1 MALTYANQIGAIS
14 GLNQSGSGI
23 SIPEDFV
30 RWGQD
35 VLFDRNGLLRR
46 RAPHTVF
53 PIYNQAGNPTVTQP
67 SVANERVVSAFST
80 LNPLGQRIS
89 AMFVTNDTASR
100 ILFLDA
106 NNRGTHNT
114 SNAST
119 VSVVAGMPRDC
130 VFDVKNASTT
140 GMWLSFLEQ
149 GYSYGSASNDYV
161 QYYWRG
167 GCGVES
173 TFTGCTLA
181 ITGVGATS
189 TYGNTITIP
198 AGTFANS
205 TTGALP
211 QPGMFVYR
219 TVSSVDYY
227 LGTIISATSSV
238 ITLEKDIIRTTSGAN
253 ADANTTAQTIKV
265 VNVRPFIKTHGRG
278 LISGTSGN
286 AQVMVSGNLGSDAEG
301 HWKSAGL
308 DSTWALYR
316 ANDGKWIGDIG
327 SVTDN
332 STLTISTTYFS
343 TVTGTMK
350 ADEYTAR
357 QYAAV
362 PSANLNLRSNIPS
375 NSAGIFTATYAG
387 LQWFGNA
394 ADTANRNR
402 IVFSA
407 YNDPEAVDLSANDAD
422 SIIIPGLSEMRGL
435 ASSSSG
441 LLIFMADKTYRL
453 RGNSRFNFSL
463 EELYP
468 EGCLSSMSIVEYGG
482 GVFWAS
488 KTGIFLFD
496 GTTVRNLSKDNLGLY
511 YPESIKN
518 YDPQVNRAYGFF
530 HKDYLFMHFNAWKS
544 IYNPIRY
551 EPIYADTIDGTAAI
565 SGFTYNDWDPDFTFD
580 DLSPNSN
587 TPIYW
592 NRNVLYSNSSGVA
605 SGLIGTW
612 QQGVSFNNV
621 SFTAASPNLTGL
633 VANVQSNIFPTALA
647 VTASTG
653 TFTVPA
659 GVTYNASTN
668 PNGVNVNSWIRVV
681 GVTPNGY
688 NGTYRVSA
696 ITPTTI
702 AYDNTTNSN
711 TGFVANSNVYIEFLP
726 TGPVI
731 SDSNGGLT
739 ALTSG
744 YATNGTAGTGTTAT
758 ITLAAGVTHSVR
770 AAGEYVLVTGVT
782 PTGYN
787 GIYPVTSFVVPT
799 TAAGT
804 GSISYANTTTGAQT
818 VAGNVFV
825 LPNGPYF
832 TGQGMPYSATTPTQ
846 VLATGAGVTSP
857 PVPFFA
863 TTVTSGTGAI
873 ATITTSTA
881 HGFTIGT
888 NVVISGVTPL
898 GYNGTYTILTVPTS
912 TTFTYANTTTG
923 AQTVAGTVIDKRRP
937 TSLTMNV
944 NTTAASSSFTTT
956 SNPANI
962 QMSNAPASFFW
973 GALGYQYIW
982 GPLNQTEGLTF
993 AVYLP
998 TGAISVISNFGFRG
1012 VIKQEA
1018 VTGLKAVVAANAVNP
1033 TEFSVVTKS
1042 SVGSVATITTSVPHG
1057 FSIGSSITVSGI
1069 DAEFNGNV
1077 VLLNISTPTTS
1088 ASGSAGIA
1096 TIGVGS
1102 GHPFSV
1108 GHTITVAGI
1117 TPSGY
1122 NGTFTVTST
1131 TSTSVSYVNATT
1143 GVQTVAGTITN
1154 NSANSL
1160 VYSKTVNST
1169 FSPIN
1174 VAPNGTAAQ
1183 TGVYARLIDVDALLN
1198 INANYTTGTDEVLIE
1213 NLGMSPNN
1221 YIKGPDF
1228 YMQTKHYSMGDP
1240 ILKKWF
1246 RQLFL
1251 NLYLIDGAV
1260 RLDIVDNED
1269 NDEIDITKKR
1279 HVNWET
1285 FGNVSFTWDKF
1296 EDLILPAKL
1305 SPNRSTWNNVEL
1317 LVSSWYNITNTLYE
1331 RRKQRMSWRYPT
1343 MGFRLYQM
1351 NNYRA
1356 PKFSLGERPFAVEL
1370 ESWDIGFK
1378 PMRASRV

>member
-14 GLNQSGSGI
+14 GLNQSGSGV

-35 VLFDRNGLLRR
+35 ILFDRNGLLRR

-53 PIYNQAGNPTVTQP
+53 PVYNQAATPTVTQF
-67 SVANERVVSAFST
+67 SVAGERVVSAFST
-80 LNPLGQRIS
+80 LNPVGQRIS
-89 AMFVTNDTASR
+89 GMLVTNNVTSR

-114 SNAST
+114 AGLST
-119 VSVVAGMPRDC
+119 VSTVIPMPQDA

-149 GYSYGSASNDYV
+149 GYSYVSANNDYA

-167 GCGVES
+167 GCGVE
-173 TFTGCTLA
+173 T
-181 ITGVGATS
+181 
-189 TYGNTITIP
+189 TYDVPI
-198 AGTFANS
+198 AGTLRS
-205 TTGALP
+205 GTTGTANASFGSSISFNTNNNIIP
-211 QPGMFVYR
+211 TPGMFVFLTDGTKEYYVG
-219 TVSSVDYY
+219 TV
-227 LGTIISATSSV
+227 LSATATSIV
-238 ITLEKDIIRTTSGAN
+238 LEKDMIRPLVAN
-253 ADANTTAQTIKV
+253 ARTDLTNALYLTANGKLKTY
-265 VNVRPFIKTHGRG
+265 NVRPFIKNHGRG
-278 LISGTSGN
+278 LISGVTGAS
-286 AQVMVSGNLGSDAEG
+286 QVMVSGNAGSDAEG

-316 ANDGKWIGDIG
+316 ANDGAWLGDVA
-327 SVTDN
+327 SVADN
-332 STLTISTTYFS
+332 TTLTMSATQTPSAIPITL
-343 TVTGTMK
+343 K

-357 QYAAV
+357 PYATATI
-362 PSANLNLRSNIPS
+362 PANITGRGPTNV
-375 NSAGIFTATYAG
+375 AGIFTATYAG
-387 LQWFGNA
+387 LQWYGNA
-394 ADTANRNR
+394 GDTTNRNR

-407 YNDPEAVDLSANDAD
+407 YNDPESVDLSANDAD

-435 ASSSSG
+435 ATSSSG
-441 LLIFMADKTYRL
+441 LIIFMADKTYRL

-551 EPIYADTIDGTAAI
+551 EPIYAGTVDGTAAI
-565 SGFTYNDWDPDFTFD
+565 SGFTYDDWDPDFTVD
-580 DLSPNSN
+580 DLSPDSN

-592 NRNVLYSNSSGVA
+592 NRNVLYSNSSGA
-605 SGLIGTW
+605 GSGLIGAW

-621 SFTAASPNLTGL
+621 SFTAASPNLTNL

-659 GVTYNASTN
+659 GVTYDASTN

-696 ITPTTI
+696 ITATTI
-702 AYDNTTNSN
+702 SYDNTTNSN
-711 TGFVANSNVYIEFLP
+711 VGFVANSSVYIEFLP

-744 YATNGTAGTGTTAT
+744 YATISAGGTGTAAT
-758 ITLAAGVTHSVR
+758 IGVAKHSVR
-770 AAGEYVLVTGVT
+770 VAGEHVLVTGVT

-787 GIYPVTSFVVPT
+787 GIYPVTSWTPT
-799 TAAGT
+799 AIT
-804 GSISYANTTTGAQT
+804 YANTTTGAQT

-863 TTVTSGTGAI
+863 TTATSGAAGV
-873 ATITTSTA
+873 ATITTGTA

-898 GYNGTYTILTVPTS
+898 GYNGTYTILSVPTT
-912 TTFTYANTTTG
+912 TTFTYANATTG
-923 AQTVAGTVIDKRRP
+923 AQTVAGTVINKKRP

-944 NTTAASSSFTTT
+944 NTTAASASFTTPT
-956 SNPANI
+956 PANI
-962 QMSNAPASFFW
+962 QMSTAPASFFW

-1012 VIKQEA
+1012 VIKQESL
-1018 VTGLKAVVAANAVNP
+1018 TGLKAVVAANAVNP

-1042 SVGSVATITTSVPHG
+1042 SAGTIATITTSVPHG
-1057 FSIGSSITVSGI
+1057 LTGGTITVSGI
-1069 DAEFNGNV
+1069 DAEFNGTYT
-1077 VLLNISTPTTS
+1077 LTA
-1088 ASGSAGIA
+1088 ASG
-1096 TIGVGS
+1096 
-1102 GHPFSV
+1102 
-1108 GHTITVAGI
+1108 
-1117 TPSGY
+1117 
-1122 NGTFTVTST
+1122 VTL
-1131 TSTSVSYVNATT
+1131 
-1143 GVQTVAGTITN
+1143 G
-1154 NSANSL
+1154 
-1160 VYSKTVNST
+1160 YSKTVNST

-1174 VAPNGTAAQ
+1174 VAPNGTVAQ

-1213 NLGMSPNN
+1213 NLGMSPTN

-1317 LVSSWYNITNTLYE
+1317 LVSSWYSVTNTLYE

>member
-14 GLNQSGSGI
+14 GLNQSGSGV

-30 RWGQD
+30 RWAQD
-35 VLFDRNGLLRR
+35 ILFDRNGLLRR

-53 PIYNQAGNPTVTQP
+53 PVYNQAATPTVTQF
-67 SVANERVVSAFST
+67 SVAGERVVSAFST

-89 AMFVTNDTASR
+89 GLLVTNNVTSR

-114 SNAST
+114 ASLST
-119 VSVVAGMPRDC
+119 VSTVIPMPQDA

-149 GYSYGSASNDYV
+149 GYSYVSSSNDYA

-167 GCGVES
+167 GCGVE
-173 TFTGCTLA
+173 T
-181 ITGVGATS
+181 
-189 TYGNTITIP
+189 TYAAP
-198 AGTFANS
+198 LAGTFRSGTSATNTGSFGTGLTFTANNNIIP
-205 TTGALP
+205 T
-211 QPGMFVYR
+211 PGMFVFLVNGTTGVEYYAG
-219 TVSSVDYY
+219 TV
-227 LGTIISATSSV
+227 LSATTTS
-238 ITLEKDIIRTTSGAN
+238 IILEKDLIRPVYGTQ
-253 ADANTTAQTIKV
+253 ANTTIATMIGAGATLKTY
-265 VNVRPFIKTHGRG
+265 NVRPFIKNQGRG
-278 LISGTSGN
+278 LISGVSGASQVMISGN
-286 AQVMVSGNLGSDAEG
+286 AGSDAEG
-301 HWKSAGL
+301 HWKSAGV
-308 DSTWALYR
+308 DSTWAIYR
-316 ANDGKWIGDIG
+316 ANDGAWLGDVAG
-327 SVTDN
+327 VTDN
-332 STLTISTTYFS
+332 TTLTMNATFFPATAITL
-343 TVTGTMK
+343 K

-357 QYAAV
+357 QYTTGTI
-362 PSANLNLRSNIPS
+362 SAINTNRGPTNV
-375 NSAGIFTATYAG
+375 AGIFTATYAG
-387 LQWFGNA
+387 LQWYGNA
-394 ADTANRNR
+394 GDTTNRNR

-407 YNDPEAVDLSANDAD
+407 YNDPESVDLSANDAD

-435 ASSSSG
+435 ATSASG
-441 LLIFMADKTYRL
+441 LIIFMADKTYRL

-511 YPESIKN
+511 YSESIKN

-551 EPIYADTIDGTAAI
+551 EPIYAGTIDGTAAI
-565 SGFTYNDWDPDFTFD
+565 SGFTYDNWDPDFTIN

-592 NRNVLYSNSSGVA
+592 NRNVLYSNSSGA
-605 SGLIGTW
+605 GSGLLGAW
-612 QQGVSFNNV
+612 QQGSSYSNCVTNSSTTVSNFVDSTYPVFVV
-621 SFTAASPNLTGL
+621 SNK
-633 VANVQSNIFPTALA
+633 AL
-647 VTASTG
+647 
-653 TFTVPA
+653 
-659 GVTYNASTN
+659 
-668 PNGVNVNSWIRVV
+668 
-681 GVTPNGY
+681 
-688 NGTYRVSA
+688 
-696 ITPTTI
+696 
-702 AYDNTTNSN
+702 TTN
-711 TGFVANSNVYIEFLP
+711 V
-726 TGPVI
+726 
-731 SDSNGGLT
+731 
-739 ALTSG
+739 
-744 YATNGTAGTGTTAT
+744 
-758 ITLAAGVTHSVR
+758 
-770 AAGEYVLVTGVT
+770 
-782 PTGYN
+782 
-787 GIYPVTSFVVPT
+787 
-799 TAAGT
+799 
-804 GSISYANTTTGAQT
+804 
-818 VAGNVFV
+818 
-825 LPNGPYF
+825 
-832 TGQGMPYSATTPTQ
+832 
-846 VLATGAGVTSP
+846 
-857 PVPFFA
+857 
-863 TTVTSGTGAI
+863 
-873 ATITTSTA
+873 ATITTSSA
-881 HGFTIGT
+881 HGYVQGDI
-888 NVVISGVTPL
+888 VMVAGVDAVF
-898 GYNGTYTILTVPTS
+898 NGAYLVTGAPTT
-912 TTFTYANTTTG
+912 TTFTYGRTNANVTS
-923 AQTVAGTVIDKRRP
+923 AAAAGTVTRP
-937 TSLTMNV
+937 AFYGPFTATSISSNANVTGNLVLTVLIASAGGYN
-944 NTTAASSSFTTT
+944 NSFAASQLAARGGCSIYITGSALATANGVWNVPLIGSPFVPASITCTNPTTLTVGAGAGGTFYIIPNGHFVAGQGVTYSSTSPNKIVTITSPIIGSTTNSAATISTATT
-956 SNPANI
+956 STVNPATI
-962 QMSNAPASFFW
+962 QLSYASPSFFW

-1012 VIKQEA
+1012 VIKQESFI
-1018 VTGLKAVVAANAVNP
+1018 GLKAVVAANAVNP

-1042 SVGSVATITTSVPHG
+1042 SAGTVATITTSVPHG
-1057 FSIGSSITVSGI
+1057 LTAGTITVSGI
-1069 DAEFNGNV
+1069 DDEFNGNV
-1077 VLLNISTPTTS
+1077 TLLNINVATTS
-1088 ASGSAGIA
+1088 ASGTTAIA

-1102 GHPFSV
+1102 GHPFLV
-1108 GHTITVAGI
+1108 GHTITVSGI
-1117 TPSGY
+1117 TPTGY
-1122 NGTFTVTST
+1122 NGTFAVIST
-1131 TSTSVSYVNATT
+1131 TSTSVSYVNTTT

-1154 NSANSL
+1154 NNANTL
-1160 VYSKTVNST
+1160 VYNKTINST

-1174 VAPNGTAAQ
+1174 VAPNGTVAQ

-1198 INANYTTGTDEVLIE
+1198 INTNYTSGTDEVLIE

-1279 HVNWET
+1279 HNNWET
-1285 FGNVSFTWDKF
+1285 FGGVSFTWDKF

-1305 SPNRSTWNNVEL
+1305 SPNPSTWNNVEL
-1317 LVSSWYNITNTLYE
+1317 LVSSWYNVTNTLYE

-1343 MGFRLYQM
+1343 IGFRLYQM

-1370 ESWDIGFK
+1370 ESWNIGFK

>member
-14 GLNQSGSGI
+14 GLNQSGSGV

-35 VLFDRNGLLRR
+35 ILFDRNGLLRR

-53 PIYNQAGNPTVTQP
+53 PVYNQAATPTVTQF
-67 SVANERVVSAFST
+67 SVTGERVVSAFST

-89 AMFVTNDTASR
+89 GMLVTNNVTSR

-114 SNAST
+114 AGFNTVST
-119 VSVVAGMPRDC
+119 VIPMPQDA

-149 GYSYGSASNDYV
+149 GYSYVSSRNDCA

-167 GCGVES
+167 GCGVETTYS
-173 TFTGCTLA
+173 TPTVNLRSGTSATANASFGTNLTFTA
-181 ITGVGATS
+181 NNNIIPTS
-189 TYGNTITIP
+189 
-198 AGTFANS
+198 
-205 TTGALP
+205 
-211 QPGMFVYR
+211 GMFVFLVNGTTGVEYYAG
-219 TVSSVDYY
+219 TV
-227 LGTIISATSSV
+227 LSATATS
-238 ITLEKDIIRTTSGAN
+238 ITLEKDMIRPLAAN
-253 ADANTTAQTIKV
+253 AYTDLTNAAYLNGGSLKTY
-265 VNVRPFIKTHGRG
+265 NVRPFIKNQGRG
-278 LISGTSGN
+278 LISGVSG
-286 AQVMVSGNLGSDAEG
+286 ASQVMVSGNAGSDAEG
-301 HWKSAGL
+301 HWKSAGV
-308 DSTWALYR
+308 DAGWAIYR
-316 ANDGKWIGDIG
+316 ANDGAWLGDVA
-327 SVTDN
+327 SVADN
-332 STLTISTTYFS
+332 TTLTMSATLTPSAAPITL
-343 TVTGTMK
+343 K

-357 QYAAV
+357 PYRATTI
-362 PSANLNLRSNIPS
+362 SANITERLPTSV
-375 NSAGIFTATYAG
+375 AGIFTATYAG
-387 LQWFGNA
+387 LQWYGNA
-394 ADTANRNR
+394 GDTINRNR

-407 YNDPEAVDLSANDAD
+407 YNDPESVDLSANDAD

-435 ASSSSG
+435 ATSSSG
-441 LLIFMADKTYRL
+441 LIIFMADKTYRL

-551 EPIYADTIDGTAAI
+551 EPIYAGTVDGTAAI
-565 SGFTYNDWDPDFTFD
+565 SGFTYDDWDPDFTFD

-592 NRNVLYSNSSGVA
+592 DRNVLYSNSSGA
-605 SGLIGTW
+605 GSGLIGAW
-612 QQGVSFNNV
+612 QQGSSYSTCVTNSSTTVSNFV
-621 SFTAASPNLTGL
+621 DATYP
-633 VANVQSNIFPTALA
+633 
-647 VTASTG
+647 
-653 TFTVPA
+653 TFTI
-659 GVTYNASTN
+659 TN
-668 PNGVNVNSWIRVV
+668 KVL
-681 GVTPNGY
+681 
-688 NGTYRVSA
+688 
-696 ITPTTI
+696 
-702 AYDNTTNSN
+702 TTN
-711 TGFVANSNVYIEFLP
+711 V
-726 TGPVI
+726 
-731 SDSNGGLT
+731 
-739 ALTSG
+739 
-744 YATNGTAGTGTTAT
+744 
-758 ITLAAGVTHSVR
+758 
-770 AAGEYVLVTGVT
+770 
-782 PTGYN
+782 
-787 GIYPVTSFVVPT
+787 
-799 TAAGT
+799 
-804 GSISYANTTTGAQT
+804 
-818 VAGNVFV
+818 
-825 LPNGPYF
+825 
-832 TGQGMPYSATTPTQ
+832 
-846 VLATGAGVTSP
+846 
-857 PVPFFA
+857 
-863 TTVTSGTGAI
+863 
-873 ATITTSTA
+873 ATITTSSA
-881 HGFTIGT
+881 HGYVRGDMVMVAGVDAVFNGAYLVTGAPTTTTVTYDRINANVTSVATAGTVTRPAFYGPFTATSISSNT
-888 NVVISGVTPL
+888 NATGNLV
-898 GYNGTYTILTVPTS
+898 LTVPIAASPGGYNNSFAASEVVARGGCSIYITGAGLATANGVWSVPLTGSPFVPASITCTNPATLTAAGPIAGGTFYIIPNGHFVAGQGVTYSTTSPNKIVTITSPNIGSTTKSAATISTATTS
-912 TTFTYANTTTG
+912 T
-923 AQTVAGTVIDKRRP
+923 I
-937 TSLTMNV
+937 
-944 NTTAASSSFTTT
+944 
-956 SNPANI
+956 NPATI
-962 QMSNAPASFFW
+962 QLSYAAPSFFW

-1012 VIKQEA
+1012 VIKQESI
-1018 VTGLKAVVAANAVNP
+1018 TGLKAVIAANAVNP

-1042 SVGSVATITTSVPHG
+1042 SVGTVATITTSVPHG
-1057 FSIGSSITVSGI
+1057 LVNGSNITVSGI
-1069 DAEFNGNV
+1069 DAEFNGSV
-1077 VLLNISTPTTS
+1077 TSLNISVATTS
-1088 ASGSAGIA
+1088 TAGSAGIA
-1096 TIGVGS
+1096 TIGVDS
-1102 GHPFSV
+1102 GHPFSI
-1108 GHTITVAGI
+1108 GHTITVSGV
-1117 TPSGY
+1117 TPLGY
-1122 NGTFTVTST
+1122 NGTFTVIST
-1131 TSTSVSYVNATT
+1131 TSTSVSYINATT
-1143 GVQTVAGTITN
+1143 GAQTVAGIITN
-1154 NSANSL
+1154 NTANTL
-1160 VYSKTVNST
+1160 VYNKTINNT

-1174 VAPNGTAAQ
+1174 VAPNGTVAQ
-1183 TGVYARLIDVDALLN
+1183 TGVYARLIDVDAILN

-1213 NLGMSPNN
+1213 NLGANPSN

-1251 NLYLIDGAV
+1251 NLYFIDGAV

-1285 FGNVSFTWDKF
+1285 FGGVSFTWDKF

-1317 LVSSWYNITNTLYE
+1317 LVSSWYNVTNTLYE

>member
-14 GLNQSGSGI
+14 GLNQSGSGV
-23 SIPEDFV
+23 SIPEGFV

-35 VLFDRNGLLRR
+35 ILFDRNGLLRR

-53 PIYNQAGNPTVTQP
+53 PVYNQAAIPTVTQFSIP
-67 SVANERVVSAFST
+67 NERAISAFST
-80 LNPLGQRIS
+80 LNPVGDRIS
-89 AMFVTNDTASR
+89 GVFVTDNITSR
-100 ILFLDA
+100 ILFLDV

-114 SNAST
+114 AGLST
-119 VSVVAGMPRDC
+119 VSTVIPMPQDT

-140 GMWLSFLEQ
+140 GMWLSFLEA
-149 GYSYGSASNDYV
+149 GYSPGSSSNDYA

-167 GCGVES
+167 GCGVETTYTPAAS
-173 TFTGCTLA
+173 TFNFSSGTSGTDTGSFGTG
-181 ITGVGATS
+181 ITFVSNNNIIAT
-189 TYGNTITIP
+189 
-198 AGTFANS
+198 
-205 TTGALP
+205 
-211 QPGMFVYR
+211 PGMFVF
-219 TVSSVDYY
+219 
-227 LGTIISATSSV
+227 LATSTGIEYYAGTVLSADETS
-238 ITLEKDIIRTTSGAN
+238 ITLEKNMIRPLYGSQ
-253 ADANTTAQTIKV
+253 ANTSLTSITMLGAGATIKTY
-265 VNVRPFIKTHGRG
+265 NVRPFIKNHGRG
-278 LISGTSGN
+278 LISGVTG
-286 AQVMVSGNLGSDAEG
+286 ATQVMVSGDAGSDAEG
-301 HWKSAGL
+301 HWKSAGI
-308 DSTWALYR
+308 STGWALYR
-316 ANDGKWIGDIG
+316 ANDGAWLGDVA
-327 SVTDN
+327 SVADN
-332 STLTISTTYFS
+332 TTLTMNATFFPATAITL
-343 TVTGTMK
+343 K
-350 ADEYTAR
+350 ADEYVAR
-357 QYAAV
+357 PYTGAKI
-362 PSANLNLRSNIPS
+362 SANNSGRSATDV
-375 NSAGIFTATYAG
+375 AGIFTATYAG
-387 LQWFGNA
+387 LQWYGNA
-394 ADTANRNR
+394 GDTINRNR

-407 YNDPEAVDLSANDAD
+407 YNDPESVDLSANDAD

-435 ASSSSG
+435 ATSSSG
-441 LLIFMADKTYRL
+441 LIIFMSDKTYRL

-511 YPESIKN
+511 YPESVKN

-530 HKDYLFMHFNAWKS
+530 HKDYLFMHFNAWRS

-551 EPIYADTIDGTAAI
+551 EPIYADTIDDTPAI
-565 SGFTYNDWDPDFTFD
+565 SGFTYDDWDPDFTFD
-580 DLSPNSN
+580 DLNPDSN

-592 NRNVLYSNSSGVA
+592 NRSVLYSNASGIA
-605 SGLIGTW
+605 SGLMSAW

-621 SFTAASPNLTGL
+621 SFTAASPNLTNL

-681 GVTPNGY
+681 GVTPAGY

-696 ITPTTI
+696 ITATTI

-711 TGFVANSNVYIEFLP
+711 VGFVANSSVYIEFLP

-744 YATNGTAGTGTTAT
+744 YATTGTSGTGTAAT
-758 ITLAAGVTHSVR
+758 INVAKHSVR
-770 AAGEYVLVTGVT
+770 VAGEYVLVTGVT

-787 GIYPVTSFVVPT
+787 GIYPVTSWTPT
-799 TAAGT
+799 AIT
-804 GSISYANTTTGAQT
+804 YANTTTGAQSF
-818 VAGNVFV
+818 AGNVFV

-832 TGQGMPYSATTPTQ
+832 AGQGMPYSATTPTQ
-846 VLATGAGVTSP
+846 VLGTGAGVTSP

-863 TTVTSGTGAI
+863 TTATSGAAGV
-873 ATITTSTA
+873 ATITTGTT
-881 HGFTIGT
+881 HGFTVGT

-898 GYNGTYTILTVPTS
+898 GYNGTYTILSVPTT

-923 AQTVAGTVIDKRRP
+923 AQTIAGTVIDKKRP

-956 SNPANI
+956 PNPANI

-1012 VIKQEA
+1012 VIKQESIN
-1018 VTGLKAVVAANAVNP
+1018 GLKAVVVANAVNP

-1042 SVGSVATITTSVPHG
+1042 SAGTVATITTSVPHG
-1057 FSIGSSITVSGI
+1057 FVNGSSITVSGI
-1069 DAEFNGNV
+1069 DAEFNGIYT
-1077 VLLNISTPTTS
+1077 LTA
-1088 ASGSAGIA
+1088 ASG
-1096 TIGVGS
+1096 
-1102 GHPFSV
+1102 
-1108 GHTITVAGI
+1108 
-1117 TPSGY
+1117 
-1122 NGTFTVTST
+1122 VTL
-1131 TSTSVSYVNATT
+1131 
-1143 GVQTVAGTITN
+1143 G
-1154 NSANSL
+1154 
-1160 VYSKTVNST
+1160 YSKTVNNT

-1174 VAPNGTAAQ
+1174 VAPNGTVAQ
-1183 TGVYARLIDVDALLN
+1183 TGVYTRLIDVDAILN
-1198 INANYTTGTDEVLIE
+1198 INANYTSGTDEVLIE

-1251 NLYLIDGAV
+1251 NLYLIDGSV

-1285 FGNVSFTWDKF
+1285 FGGVSFTWDKF
-1296 EDLILPAKL
+1296 ETLILPAKL
-1305 SPNRSTWNNVEL
+1305 SPNRSTWANVEL

-1343 MGFRLYQM
+1343 IGFRLYQM

>member
-14 GLNQSGSGI
+14 GLNQSGSGV

-35 VLFDRNGLLRR
+35 ILFDRNGLLRR

-53 PIYNQAGNPTVTQP
+53 PVYNQAATPTVTQF
-67 SVANERVVSAFST
+67 SVAGERVVSAFST

-89 AMFVTNDTASR
+89 GMLVTNNVTSR

-114 SNAST
+114 AGFNTVST
-119 VSVVAGMPRDC
+119 VIPMPQDA

-149 GYSYGSASNDYV
+149 GYSYVSSGNDYA

-167 GCGVES
+167 GCGVETTYTPS
-173 TFTGCTLA
+173 ATTFTV
-181 ITGVGATS
+181 TGASFGKD
-189 TYGNTITIP
+189 I
-198 AGTFANS
+198 TFAANNNIIP
-205 TTGALP
+205 T
-211 QPGMFVYR
+211 PGMFVFLSTAAGIEYYAG
-219 TVSSVDYY
+219 TVLSA
-227 LGTIISATSSV
+227 SATS
-238 ITLEKDIIRTTSGAN
+238 ITLEKNMIRPLYGTAANVSLITLLGAGAIIKTY
-253 ADANTTAQTIKV
+253 
-265 VNVRPFIKTHGRG
+265 NVRPFIKNHGRG
-278 LISGTSGN
+278 LISGVTGAS
-286 AQVMVSGNLGSDAEG
+286 QVMVSGTAGSDAEG
-301 HWKSAGL
+301 HWKSANIDGAVGNQ
-308 DSTWALYR
+308 WALYR
-316 ANDGKWIGDIG
+316 ANDGAWLGDVL
-327 SVTDN
+327 SVADN
-332 STLTISTTYFS
+332 TTLTMNATFFPTTAI
-343 TVTGTMK
+343 TLK

-357 QYAAV
+357 PYTTATI
-362 PSANLNLRSNIPS
+362 SANITGRSVTNV
-375 NSAGIFTATYAG
+375 AGIFTATYAG
-387 LQWFGNA
+387 LQWYGNA
-394 ADTANRNR
+394 GDTTNRNR

-407 YNDPEAVDLSANDAD
+407 YNDPESVDLSANDAD

-435 ASSSSG
+435 ATSSSG
-441 LLIFMADKTYRL
+441 LIIFMADKTYRL

-551 EPIYADTIDGTAAI
+551 EPIYAGTVDGTAAI
-565 SGFTYNDWDPDFTFD
+565 SGFTYDDWDPDFTFD

-592 NRNVLYSNSSGVA
+592 NRNVLYSNSSGA
-605 SGLIGTW
+605 GSGLIGAW

-621 SFTAASPNLTGL
+621 SFTAASPNLTNL
-633 VANVQSNIFPTALA
+633 VANIQSNIFPTALVSA
-647 VTASTG
+647 SGTA
-653 TFTVPA
+653 TFTVPT

-681 GVTPNGY
+681 GVTPAGH

-696 ITPTTI
+696 ITATTI
-702 AYDNTTNSN
+702 AYDNPTNSN
-711 TGFVANSNVYIEFLP
+711 AGFVANSNVYVEFLP

-744 YATNGTAGTGTTAT
+744 YATTGTSGTGTAAT
-758 ITLAAGVTHSVR
+758 INVAKHSVR
-770 AAGEYVLVTGVT
+770 VAGEYVLVTGVT

-787 GIYPVTSFVVPT
+787 GIYPVTSWTPT
-799 TAAGT
+799 AIT
-804 GSISYANTTTGAQT
+804 YVNTTTGAQT

-863 TTVTSGTGAI
+863 TTATSGAAGV
-873 ATITTSTA
+873 ATITTGTA

-888 NVVISGVTPL
+888 NVVISGVTPP
-898 GYNGTYTILTVPTS
+898 GYNGTYTILTVPTT
-912 TTFTYANTTTG
+912 TTFTYANATTG
-923 AQTVAGTVIDKRRP
+923 AQTVAGTVINKKRP

-944 NTTAASSSFTTT
+944 NTTAASASFTTPT
-956 SNPANI
+956 PANI

-1012 VIKQEA
+1012 VIKQESL
-1018 VTGLKAVVAANAVNP
+1018 TGLKAVVAANAVNP
-1033 TEFSVVTKS
+1033 TEFSVVTKAS
-1042 SVGSVATITTSVPHG
+1042 AGTVATITTSVPHG
-1057 FSIGSSITVSGI
+1057 LSSGNITVSGI
-1069 DAEFNGNV
+1069 DAEFNG
-1077 VLLNISTPTTS
+1077 IYAIATAPTT
-1088 ASGSAGIA
+1088 
-1096 TIGVGS
+1096 
-1102 GHPFSV
+1102 
-1108 GHTITVAGI
+1108 
-1117 TPSGY
+1117 
-1122 NGTFTVTST
+1122 TSLT
-1131 TSTSVSYVNATT
+1131 
-1143 GVQTVAGTITN
+1143 
-1154 NSANSL
+1154 
-1160 VYSKTVNST
+1160 YSKPVNST
-1169 FSPIN
+1169 FSTIN
-1174 VAPNGTAAQ
+1174 VAPNGTVAQ
-1183 TGVYARLIDVDALLN
+1183 TGVYARLIDVDAILN
-1198 INANYTTGTDEVLIE
+1198 INANYTTRTDEVLIE
-1213 NLGMSPNN
+1213 NLGMSPTN

-1285 FGNVSFTWDKF
+1285 FGGVSFTWDKF

-1317 LVSSWYNITNTLYE
+1317 LVSSWYSVTNTLYE

>member
-14 GLNQSGSGI
+14 GLNQSGSGV

-35 VLFDRNGLLRR
+35 ILFDRNGLLRR
-46 RAPHTVF
+46 RAPHTIF
-53 PIYNQAGNPTVTQP
+53 PVYNQAATPTVTQF
-67 SVANERVVSAFST
+67 SQSGERAVSAFST

-89 AMFVTNDTASR
+89 GMLVTNNATSR

-114 SNAST
+114 AGLST
-119 VSVVAGMPRDC
+119 VSTVIPMPQDV

-149 GYSYGSASNDYV
+149 GYSYVSSSNDYA

-167 GCGVES
+167 GCGVE
-173 TFTGCTLA
+173 T
-181 ITGVGATS
+181 
-189 TYGNTITIP
+189 TYSAP
-198 AGTFANS
+198 LAGTFRSGTSGTNTGSFGTGLTFTANNNIIPTS
-205 TTGALP
+205 
-211 QPGMFVYR
+211 GMFVFLVNGTTSVEYYAG
-219 TVSSVDYY
+219 TV
-227 LGTIISATSSV
+227 LSATATS
-238 ITLEKDIIRTTSGAN
+238 ITLEKDLIRPVYGTQ
-253 ADANTTAQTIKV
+253 ANTTIATMIGAGATLKTY
-265 VNVRPFIKTHGRG
+265 NVRPFIKNQGRG
-278 LISGTSGN
+278 LISGVTGPT
-286 AQVMVSGNLGSDAEG
+286 QVMVSGNAGSDAEG
-301 HWKSAGL
+301 HWKSAGV
-308 DSTWALYR
+308 DTGWAIYR
-316 ANDGKWIGDIG
+316 ANDGAWLGDIT
-327 SVTDN
+327 SVADN
-332 STLTISTTYFS
+332 TTLTMNTTFFPA
-343 TVTGTMK
+343 TAITLK

-357 QYAAV
+357 PYTTATI
-362 PSANLNLRSNIPS
+362 SAINTNRGSTNV
-375 NSAGIFTATYAG
+375 AGIFTATYAG
-387 LQWFGNA
+387 LQWYGNA
-394 ADTANRNR
+394 GDTTNRNR

-407 YNDPEAVDLSANDAD
+407 YNDPESVDLSANDAD

-435 ASSSSG
+435 ATSSSG
-441 LLIFMADKTYRL
+441 LIIFMADKTYRL

-551 EPIYADTIDGTAAI
+551 EPIYAGTVDGTAAI
-565 SGFTYNDWDPDFTFD
+565 SGFTYDEWDPDFTVD

-592 NRNVLYSNSSGVA
+592 NRNVLYSNSSGA
-605 SGLIGTW
+605 GSGLIGAW

-621 SFTAASPNLTGL
+621 SFTAASANLTNL

-681 GVTPNGY
+681 GVTPATY
-688 NGTYRVSA
+688 NGTYRVSGISA
-696 ITPTTI
+696 TTI

-711 TGFVANSNVYIEFLP
+711 VGFVANSNVYIEFLP

-731 SDSNGGLT
+731 SDSNGGLGT
-739 ALTSG
+739 LLSG

-758 ITLAAGVTHSVR
+758 ITFAAGVTHSVR
-770 AAGEYVLVTGVT
+770 VAGEYVLVTGVT

-787 GIYPVTSFVVPT
+787 GIYPVTSWVVPT

-804 GSISYANTTTGAQT
+804 GSISYASTTIGAQT
-818 VAGNVFV
+818 VAGRVFV

-863 TTVTSGTGAI
+863 TTGTSGTGAI
-873 ATITTSTA
+873 ATITTGTA
-881 HGFTIGT
+881 HGFTVGT

-898 GYNGTYTILTVPTS
+898 GYNGTYTILTVPTT
-912 TTFTYANTTTG
+912 TTFTYTSTTTG
-923 AQTVAGTVIDKRRP
+923 AQTVAGTVINKKRP

-944 NTTAASSSFTTT
+944 NTTAASSSFTTPT
-956 SNPANI
+956 PANI

-973 GALGYQYIW
+973 GALGYQYVW

-1012 VIKQEA
+1012 VIKQESL
-1018 VTGLKAVVAANAVNP
+1018 TGLKAVVAANAVNP
-1033 TEFSVVTKS
+1033 IEFSVVTKAS
-1042 SVGSVATITTSVPHG
+1042 AGTVATITTSVPHNL
-1057 FSIGSSITVSGI
+1057 INGSSITVSGI
-1069 DAEFNGNV
+1069 DTEFDGIYT
-1077 VLLNISTPTTS
+1077 LTTATGST
-1088 ASGSAGIA
+1088 
-1096 TIGVGS
+1096 
-1102 GHPFSV
+1102 
-1108 GHTITVAGI
+1108 
-1117 TPSGY
+1117 
-1122 NGTFTVTST
+1122 
-1131 TSTSVSYVNATT
+1131 
-1143 GVQTVAGTITN
+1143 
-1154 NSANSL
+1154 L

-1169 FSPIN
+1169 FSTIN
-1174 VAPNGTAAQ
+1174 VAPNGTVAQ
-1183 TGVYARLIDVDALLN
+1183 TGVYARLIDVDSMLN
-1198 INANYTTGTDEVLIE
+1198 INADYTSNTDGVLLE
-1213 NLGMSPNN
+1213 NLGMNPTN

-1285 FGNVSFTWDKF
+1285 FGGVSFTWDKF

-1317 LVSSWYNITNTLYE
+1317 LVSSWYSVTNTLYE

>member
-14 GLNQSGSGI
+14 GLNQSGSGV

-30 RWGQD
+30 RWAQD

-46 RAPHTVF
+46 RAPFTVF

-119 VSVVAGMPRDC
+119 VSIVTGVPRDC

-149 GYSYGSASNDYV
+149 GYSYGSVSNDYV

-173 TFTGCTLA
+173 SFTGCTLA
-181 ITGVGATS
+181 VTGAGATS

-227 LGTIISATSSV
+227 LGTIISATSSL

-488 KTGIFLFD
+488 KTGIFFFD

-511 YPESIKN
+511 YSESVKK

-551 EPIYADTIDGTAAI
+551 EPIYASTIDDTAPI
-565 SGFTYNDWDPDFTFD
+565 SGFTYDAWDKDFTFD
-580 DLSPNSN
+580 DISTAVN

-592 NRNVLYSNSSGVA
+592 NRNVLYSNSSG
-605 SGLIGTW
+605 SGSGVVSNW
-612 QQGVSFNNV
+612 QQGVSFSNV
-621 SFTAASPNLTGL
+621 TVTSGSPTISGL
-633 VANVQSNIFPTALA
+633 VAQVYSTSLISALA
-647 VTASTG
+647 STAT
-653 TFTVPA
+653 TTTITVPA
-659 GVTYNASTN
+659 GVTYNATTN
-668 PNGVNVNSWIRVV
+668 PAGVNVNSWIRVV
-681 GVTPNGY
+681 GVTPAGH
-688 NGTYRVSA
+688 NGTYRVSSF
-696 ITPTTI
+696 TSNTI
-702 AYDNTTNSN
+702 SYDNTTNS
-711 TGFVANSNVYIEFLP
+711 TAGFAAGAGVYVQFLP
-726 TGPVI
+726 NGPIV
-731 SDSNGGLT
+731 SD
-739 ALTSG
+739 A
-744 YATNGTAGTGTTAT
+744 YATTGAGGSAGSAT
-758 ITLAAGVTHSVR
+758 INVAKHSVR
-770 AAGEYVLVTGVT
+770 VAGEYVMVTGMT

-787 GIYPVTSFVVPT
+787 GIYPVTSWT
-799 TAAGT
+799 SS
-804 GSISYANTTTGAQT
+804 SITYLNATTGAQT
-818 VAGNVFV
+818 VAGSVYV
-825 LPNGPYF
+825 IPNGPYL
-832 TGQGMPYSATTPTQ
+832 TGQGIAYSAITPTQ
-846 VLATGAGVTSP
+846 INTTAPTIGAGP
-857 PVPFFA
+857 
-863 TTVTSGTGAI
+863 
-873 ATITTSTA
+873 
-881 HGFTIGT
+881 
-888 NVVISGVTPL
+888 
-898 GYNGTYTILTVPTS
+898 TYS
-912 TTFTYANTTTG
+912 TT
-923 AQTVAGTVIDKRRP
+923 
-937 TSLTMNV
+937 LTMNA
-944 NTTAASSSFTTT
+944 NATASSASFPAP
-956 SNPANI
+956 SPANI
-962 QMSNAPASFFW
+962 QMSNAVPSFFW
-973 GALGYQYIW
+973 GSLGYQYIW

-993 AVYLP
+993 AIYLP

-1012 VIKQEA
+1012 VIKQESIN
-1018 VTGLKAVVAANAVNP
+1018 GLKAIVAANAVNP

-1042 SVGSVATITTSVPHG
+1042 SSGTVATITTTVAHNLSVG
-1057 FSIGSSITVSGI
+1057 NTVTVSGI
-1069 DAEFNGNV
+1069 DAEFNGTW
-1077 VLLNISTPTTS
+1077 VLTS
-1088 ASGSAGIA
+1088 ASG
-1096 TIGVGS
+1096 
-1102 GHPFSV
+1102 
-1108 GHTITVAGI
+1108 
-1117 TPSGY
+1117 
-1122 NGTFTVTST
+1122 T
-1131 TSTSVSYVNATT
+1131 TL
-1143 GVQTVAGTITN
+1143 G
-1154 NSANSL
+1154 
-1160 VYSKTVNST
+1160 YSKTTSST
-1169 FSPIN
+1169 FSPVN
-1174 VAPNGTAAQ
+1174 VGSTGTVALS
-1183 TGVYARLIDVDALLN
+1183 GVFARLVDVDSILN
-1198 INANYTTGTDEVLIE
+1198 INADYTVGSDEVLIE
-1213 NLGMSPNN
+1213 NPGMSTSN

-1251 NLYLIDGAV
+1251 NLYLIDGAM

-1269 NDEIDITKKR
+1269 NDEIDITRKN
-1279 HVNWET
+1279 HTNWDT
-1285 FGNVSFTWDKF
+1285 FGGVSFTWDKF
-1296 EDLILPAKL
+1296 ESLILPAKL

-1317 LVSSWYNITNTLYE
+1317 LVTSWYSITNTLYE

-1356 PKFSLGERPFAVEL
+1356 PRFSLSERPFAVEL

-1378 PMRASRV
+1378 PLRASRV